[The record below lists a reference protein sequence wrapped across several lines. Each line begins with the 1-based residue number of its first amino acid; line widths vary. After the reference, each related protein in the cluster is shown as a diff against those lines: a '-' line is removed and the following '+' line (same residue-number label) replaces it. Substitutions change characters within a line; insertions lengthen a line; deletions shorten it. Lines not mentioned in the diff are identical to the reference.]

1 MKRIMLGLLFDGRS
15 FFLSRNFRLQK
26 LGDLNWLRTN
36 LQIFQLASMV
46 DEIVVFRIARSADI
60 ESFVQPFQGLAEEVF
75 IPLTVG
81 GGIRSL
87 EDVDRLFRAGAD
99 RIMFSETLW
108 TNPSLVKSV
117 GDKYGKQSVVGVMN
131 FTSSE
136 GGEIAIRSA
145 ERTRLGLGSPSAR
158 DADTL
163 GALVGELVLQ
173 SIDRDGTGHGY
184 PLEDLEKFATLANLP
199 LIASGG
205 FGLPEHFAQ
214 ALLDERLQAALTS
227 NLLAF
232 VGTGLQLARTQT
244 IQSGVDLPEWE
255 TLPDR

>member
-1 MKRIMLGLLFDGRS
+1 MLGLLFDGQS

-36 LQIFQLASMV
+36 LQIFQLASVV
-46 DEIVVFRIARSADI
+46 DEIVVFHIARGADT
-60 ESFVQPFQGLAEEVF
+60 ESFVHPLQGLAEEIF
-75 IPLTVG
+75 IPLSVG

-87 EDVDRLFRAGAD
+87 EDADRLFRAGAD
-99 RIMFSETLW
+99 RILFSETLW
-108 TNPSLVKSV
+108 SNPSLVKSV
-117 GDKYGKQSVVGVMN
+117 GDKYGKQAVVGVMN

-145 ERTRLGLGSPSAR
+145 ERTRLRLGSPSAR
-158 DADTL
+158 DADKL
-163 GALVGELVLQ
+163 VALVGELVLQ

-184 PLEDLEKFATLANLP
+184 PLEDLEKFAPLADLP
-199 LIASGG
+199 WIASGG

-244 IQSGVDLPEWE
+244 IQSGVDLAEWE
-255 TLPDR
+255 TLPER